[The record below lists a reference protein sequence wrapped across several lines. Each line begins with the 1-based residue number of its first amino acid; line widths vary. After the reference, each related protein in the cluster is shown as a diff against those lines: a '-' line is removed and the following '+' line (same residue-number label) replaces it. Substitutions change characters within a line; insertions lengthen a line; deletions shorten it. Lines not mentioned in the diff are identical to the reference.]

1 MKKNIFSLGMNLK
14 RGAVNRAASL
24 ALAGVMLFSTGAGIM
39 EANAFSLDKPTF
51 SYTDFLGYKGTKI
64 FINGR
69 FVEFN
74 NQTGYPMSVKGTTY
88 IPVSVLE
95 NVFNAHVYYRE
106 STGRIFI
113 SKHGAQLMLHVKNNE
128 TTFIPDL
135 NDPMKDNV
143 EKTTKHQSFISN
155 GIVYVPLREVFEA
168 FGAKVIWNGSTK
180 SISVVSDYA
189 KNSANIDFKDEK
201 VLALKDVDLGKKYSK
216 IIYDGQEVDADYL
229 KLLLNSNEHKVIE
242 QKGTLYV
249 FSYQYLMDVNY
260 IYGAHIG
267 RKNNLND
274 RETAYKLWSITE
286 EEYNYAKDL
295 VFFDSYTSFATYKP
309 MDMDMS
315 GYAYS
320 LMSLG
325 NKKEFEAADK
335 IINEIVSR
343 VKAKTNDPRKMVE
356 LVNDELCDLIN
367 VHSVESGETF
377 SMPSLYT
384 AVVEKDGICDGYSI
398 AFKYIMDKL
407 GIPCIRLG
415 GMIRGTII
423 AHAWNEVYVDGE
435 WKIIDVFSND
445 NIRRDRYLLAD
456 MDNSDWNK
464 LIAIGKDNRL
474 EAELTK
480 LTLKLNNNGKTA

>member
-51 SYTDFLGYKGTKI
+51 SYTDYLGYKGTKI

-95 NVFNAHVYYRE
+95 NAFNANIYFSNE
-106 STGRIFI
+106 TNRIFI
-113 SKHGAQLMLHVKNNE
+113 SKHGARLTLYVDSNDK
-128 TTFIPDL
+128 TFVPDL
-135 NDPMKDNV
+135 NKPMKDRI
-143 EKTTKHQSFISN
+143 ETTAKNQSFISN
-155 GIVYVPLREVFEA
+155 GIVYVPLREVFES

-180 SISVVSDYA
+180 SISIVSDYE

-242 QKGTLYV
+242 QKGVLYV

-260 IYGAHIG
+260 IYGVHIG
-267 RKNNLND
+267 RKNNLDD
-274 RETAYKLWSITE
+274 RDTAYKLWSVTE
-286 EEYNYAKDL
+286 KEYDYAKEL
-295 VFFDSYTSFATYKP
+295 VFLDSYSSFATYKP
-309 MDMDMS
+309 IDMDMS

-325 NKKEFEAADK
+325 NKKEFEAADE

-343 VKAKTNDPRKMVE
+343 VKSKTNDSRKMVE

-367 VHSVESGETF
+367 VHSVKSGE
-377 SMPSLYT
+377 SYPMPSVYT
-384 AVVEKDGICDGYSI
+384 AIVEKDGICDGYAI

-407 GIPCIRLG
+407 GIPCIRER
-415 GMIRGTII
+415 GMVRGTII
-423 AHAWNEVYVDGE
+423 PHAWNEVYVDGE

-445 NIRRDRYLLAD
+445 LMRRDRCFLVD
-456 MDNSDWNK
+456 IDDSDFNNR
-464 LIAIGKDNRL
+464 LYIDEDSRL